1 MCLLKFKYILTTIHI
16 KMKIGISINFSRC
29 FILNCEIDYLEIKD
43 ALETTFHLLDFVIQ
57 LNPV

>member
-1 MCLLKFKYILTTIHI
+1 
-16 KMKIGISINFSRC
+16 MKIGISINYSRS